1 MIPIK
6 RKSYELDILLAGHA
20 MVDKSWRSKTA
31 NSQYSR
37 LFFVKEGSFFITSQ
51 GGERTVLRPGYAY
64 LIPVGYPYS
73 YGTDEGAD
81 HFYFHIRLAGFG
93 SIDALS
99 RFKTPHAIPFE
110 VDFSALGEALRL
122 DTLTAM
128 ITIDGVIYSAISA
141 LAKDKKGVLDGP
153 AYSEAV
159 ARSMEY
165 ISSHL
170 SLGLTLSEI
179 SDAAYTSQSTLTAR
193 FRREVGMSIGEYIDY
208 LVMLKA
214 TDELVTTERNIS
226 EISDS
231 LGFCDQFYFS
241 RRFKEKH
248 GLSPREF
255 RKNSKIG

>member
-1 MIPIK
+1 MPQAK
-6 RKSYELDILLAGHA
+6 RKGYELDLLLAGHA
-20 MVDKSWRSKTA
+20 MVDKSWHSKTA

-37 LFFVKEGSFFITSQ
+37 LFLIKEGSFFITSPD
-51 GGERTVLRPGYAY
+51 GERTVLRPGYAY
-64 LIPVGYPYS
+64 LVPVGYAYS
-73 YGTDEGAD
+73 YGTEKIAD

-99 RFKTPHAIPFE
+99 RFKTPRETPFD
-110 VDFSALGEALRL
+110 VDFDSLEEAMHL
-122 DTLTAM
+122 DTLSAM
-128 ITIDGVIYSAISA
+128 ITLDSVIYSAIAA
-141 LAKDKKGVLDGP
+141 LVKGEEKILDGP

-179 SDAAYTSQSTLTAR
+179 ADAAYTSESTLTAR
-193 FRREVGMSIGEYIDY
+193 FRRETGMSIGEYIDY
-208 LVMLKA
+208 LIMLRASKELIT
-214 TDELVTTERNIS
+214 TDRKIS

-248 GLSPREF
+248 GVSPREF
-255 RKNSKIG
+255 RKNSKTN